1 MAILEKAQLL
11 NTFPWQFIT
20 HGKSDLHIIII
31 SNARK
36 TGQKTCSATPSSV
49 NLGIYIQEEQ
59 LLLTHKLFRTAL
71 TEKKATKF
79 SNQTLSTAC
88 ALRQNELVLYRS

>member
-71 TEKKATKF
+71 TEKSHKQSF
-79 SNQTLSTAC
+79 QIRLF
-88 ALRQNELVLYRS
+88 LQLVHLGKMS